1 MKLTEISEAVKI
13 ALTSIKT
20 NKVRSFLASLG
31 VVIGISV
38 VILMGWALMSLN
50 DVLDNLHFMVNRDFR
65 EQTNI
70 VVAAESESD
79 KIDSI
84 LVLMHKNPPVSSVT

>member
-1 MKLTEISEAVKI
+1 MNAAESP
-13 ALTSIKT
+13 SRDGC
-20 NKVRSFLASLG
+20 RSAR
-31 VVIGISV
+31 
-38 VILMGWALMSLN
+38 AAALN
-50 DVLDNLHFMVNRDFR
+50 DVLNNLHFMVNRDFR